1 MSAIIDKLLGDASC
15 GKTIKLGEIGVF
27 VRGLTYSAEDV
38 VDDEGIIIVRA
49 NNLSNGEPV
58 NLSNKIIRV
67 DKNITASQTLKDG
80 DLVICMANGSSSLVG
95 KASYYQESSNYMAT
109 IGAFCGIYRTDKKIV
124 RWLVQTKNYK
134 RAISKSLQ
142 GGNGAIANISPND
155 ILELQFVIPQSETL
169 IVELLQELDD
179 KLDVEIAILNNI
191 QKQKQY
197 MLSQMFI

>member
-1 MSAIIDKLLGDASC
+1 M
-15 GKTIKLGEIGVF
+15 
-27 VRGLTYSAEDV
+27 
-38 VDDEGIIIVRA
+38 
-49 NNLSNGEPV
+49 
-58 NLSNKIIRV
+58 
-67 DKNITASQTLKDG
+67 
-80 DLVICMANGSSSLVG
+80 
-95 KASYYQESSNYMAT
+95 
-109 IGAFCGIYRTDKKIV
+109 
-124 RWLVQTKNYK
+124 VQTKNYK